1 MIRKWDIT
9 DDQAKRQCIDE
20 VLTRIEDQGDAEFG
34 MIAVQ
39 EIIDIVATHL
49 GPQIY
54 NLAIEDSKKAVQA
67 KLADL
72 EVDLDILRV
81 AN

>member
-9 DDQAKRQCIDE
+9 DQQAKKRCVEE
-20 VLTRIEDQGDAEFG
+20 VLTRIEEQGDAEFG

-39 EIIDIVATHL
+39 EIIDIVAEHL
-49 GPQIY
+49 GPQVY
-54 NLAIEDSKKAVQA
+54 NTAIEDVKKAVQT

-72 EVDLDILRV
+72 EVELDILRV
-81 AN
+81 KE